1 MGLGG
6 KVGAMDALLEWVQG
20 PFEGAGEGA
29 GTGAGAGAGAGA
41 GIGMRGGGLIPLPK
55 SCGVMAS
62 APGLAS
68 ALEQVPAAGA
78 SFGFGESVRRRRSCL
93 DGSEQEQGRA

>member
-1 MGLGG
+1 M
-6 KVGAMDALLEWVQG
+6 VALLRWVWVQG
-20 PFEGAGEGA
+20 PFEGASEGA
-29 GTGAGAGAGAGA
+29 GTGAGAGAGA